1 MDNRIMA
8 GIVAKASF
16 PISHGVLGIIITDKT
31 HRITKGFYVSPVKHS
46 ALTEGYI
53 LCAFTVSAFTV
64 STFIT
69 IATFALAQGYILLNG
84 GAVLLRQIIMETVME
99 DTFAGMPWQ
108 VRQGI
113 CENFGVTYYFSY
125 FKATPNP
132 LSEISS
138 LYFPLHVPSTFL
150 RIHACIL
157 PNPSPHIECS
167 GARSSGSARLHF

>member
-1 MDNRIMA
+1 MSTRANEIMDNRIMA
-8 GIVAKASF
+8 GIVAEASF
-16 PISHGVLGIIITDKT
+16 PISH
-31 HRITKGFYVSPVKHS
+31 S
-46 ALTEGYI
+46 
-53 LCAFTVSAFTV
+53 
-64 STFIT
+64 
-69 IATFALAQGYILLNG
+69 
-84 GAVLLRQIIMETVME
+84 AVLPRQIIMETVME

-167 GARSSGSARLHF
+167 GARSSGPARLHFRGQIWGIRLYQNPV

>member
-1 MDNRIMA
+1 MA

-16 PISHGVLGIIITDKT
+16 PISHGVLGIIIADKT
-31 HRITKGFYVSPVKHS
+31 HRITKDFYVSPVRHS
-46 ALTEGYI
+46 ALTE
-53 LCAFTVSAFTV
+53 
-64 STFIT
+64 
-69 IATFALAQGYILLNG
+69 GYILLNG

-99 DTFAGMPWQ
+99 DTFAGMSWQ